1 MSEDLKIR
9 DFGLKESG
17 NIVKKR
23 GNKKLA
29 MEAAES
35 IKAKGVVGAEDYVKV
50 IKDEGSVRSVE
61 KELGEMKE
69 NNALGVPNS
78 FYELTVPE
86 QGMMMFFLS
95 RDFVHPLTRK
105 RTHMNVT
112 QSYIASHLNEDEI
125 FSIWEKIE
133 MTGEEGEPIGEAY
146 TGKVKNYKKLHE
158 LEAKALSVF
167 SMNSKMGEV
176 WRSLSAMTFGVN
188 PEDLLKTAILQDALH
203 SNDYRDKNANRKM
216 ALEMLGI
223 GKDKESEAARI
234 NVFTEGGGKE
244 LAEVLQKFSNQST
257 VVTIDDLE
265 YVEEE

>member
-29 MEAAES
+29 METAEG
-35 IKAKGVVGAEDYVKV
+35 IKAKGFVGAEDYVKV
-50 IKDEGSVRSVE
+50 IKDEGAVRVVE

-69 NNALGVPNS
+69 SNALGVPNS

-95 RDFVHPLTRK
+95 RDFVHPITRK

-125 FSIWEKIE
+125 FSIWEKNE
-133 MTGEEGEPIGEAY
+133 MPDDCVY
-146 TGKVKNYKKLHE
+146 VGKVKNYKKLHE
-158 LEAKALSVF
+158 LETKALGVF

-203 SNDYRDKNANRKM
+203 SDDYRDKNANRKM

-223 GKDKESEAARI
+223 GKEKESEGARV